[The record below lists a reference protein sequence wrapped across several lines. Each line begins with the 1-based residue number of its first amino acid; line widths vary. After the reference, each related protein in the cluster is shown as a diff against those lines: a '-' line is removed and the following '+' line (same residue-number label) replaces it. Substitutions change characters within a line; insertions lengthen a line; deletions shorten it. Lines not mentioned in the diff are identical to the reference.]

1 MKKKLLDI
9 LKYAVLVVIT
19 AGLLLYAL
27 RGMNVSNIFSQVF
40 SANIFWV
47 CVSGLLS
54 IIAFVVRAHRW
65 NLLIEPMG
73 YSPSLKN
80 TTYSVLVGYFAN
92 LALPR
97 LGEVSRCGALSKAE
111 SIPFNK
117 LLGTV
122 IVERII
128 DVISLFVCILLAAA
142 IEYKR
147 LGNFFQQKVFG
158 PLGEKLQ
165 QVASSPLLLTVI
177 ILFFVLLIVAA
188 VYFFRKSKS
197 SESRINKIIKGFVD
211 GLRSVANLKRPW
223 LFIFQSVFIW
233 VLYFL
238 GVYTALSAFPF
249 TRELGGGA
257 ALFLLVAGGLGMSA
271 PVQGGIGA
279 YHLLVKEGLILYGV
293 SAENGLAF
301 AFMLHGL
308 QLILVIILGIASLFL
323 LFSISKSKHV
333 DAASAK
339 NLHMPPVNDR
349 SI

>member
-1 MKKKLLDI
+1 MKKKLINI
-9 LKYAVLVVIT
+9 LKYAVLLAVA

-27 RGMNVSNIFSQVF
+27 KGMDIKKIMQQIF

-47 CVSGLLS
+47 SVSGVIS

-80 TTYSVLVGYFAN
+80 TTYSVMVGYFAN
-92 LALPR
+92 LAVPR

-128 DVISLFVCILLAAA
+128 DVISLFICILLAAI

-147 LGNFFQQKVFG
+147 LGNFFNQKVFS
-158 PLGEKLQ
+158 PLGKKFSQLFE
-165 QVASSPLLLTVI
+165 SPLLLVVI
-177 ILFFVLLIVAA
+177 IVLFLALCIAA
-188 VYFFRKSKS
+188 IYFFRKSKKRGA
-197 SESRINKIIKGFVD
+197 ESPINKIIKGFID
-211 GLRSVANLKRPW
+211 GLRSVANLKRPG
-223 LFIFQSVFIW
+223 LFIFQSAFIW

-238 GVYTALSAFPF
+238 GVYVALFAFPF
-249 TRELGGGA
+249 TSGLGAGA

-271 PVQGGIGA
+271 PVQGGIGT
-279 YHLLVKEGLILYGV
+279 YHLLVSQGLVLYGV
-293 SAENGLAF
+293 IEENGLAF

-308 QLILVIILGIASLFL
+308 QMILVIALGVASMFL
-323 LFSISKSKHV
+323 LFSARKKTGINSV
-333 DAASAK
+333 PAK
-339 NLHMPPVNDR
+339 N
-349 SI
+349 

>member
-1 MKKKLLDI
+1 MKKKFLDI
-9 LKYAVLVVIT
+9 LKYAVLLVIA

-27 RGMNVSNIFSQVF
+27 RGMNVRNIINQVF

-47 CVSGLLS
+47 FVSGLIS
-54 IIAFVVRAHRW
+54 IVAFVVRAHRW

-80 TTYSVLVGYFAN
+80 TTYSVMVGYFAN

-111 SIPFNK
+111 TIPFNK

-147 LGNFFQQKVFG
+147 LGNFFQQKVFA
-158 PLGEKLQ
+158 PLNEKFA
-165 QVASSPLLLTVI
+165 QVLNSPLLFAAI
-177 ILFFVLLIVAA
+177 ILLFVLLLVALI
-188 VYFFRKSKS
+188 YFFRKNRG
-197 SESRINKIIKGFVD
+197 SESKVSKIIRGFID

-223 LFIFQSVFIW
+223 LFIFQSAFIW
-233 VLYFL
+233 VLYYL
-238 GVYTALSAFPF
+238 GMYTALFAFPF
-249 TRELGGGA
+249 TSDLGAGA

-279 YHLLVKEGLILYGV
+279 YHLLVKEGLVLYGV
-293 SAENGLAF
+293 TAESGLAF

-323 LFSISKSKHV
+323 LFSASKSKQV
-333 DAASAK
+333 DPVSAK
-339 NLHMPPVNDR
+339 T
-349 SI
+349 

>member
-1 MKKKLLDI
+1 MNRKPFSV
-9 LKYAVLVVIT
+9 LKYILLIT
-19 AGLLLYAL
+19 VAAALLFFAL
-27 RGMNVSNIFSQVF
+27 RGVDAKKIFQQILN
-40 SANIFWV
+40 ANIFWV
-47 CVSGLLS
+47 SVSGLLS

-80 TTYSVLVGYFAN
+80 TTYSVMVGYLAN

-97 LGEVSRCGALSKAE
+97 LGEVSRCGALGKAE

-128 DVISLFVCILLAAA
+128 DVISLLICILLAAA

-147 LGNFFQQKVFG
+147 LGNFFYEKVFD
-158 PLGEKLQ
+158 PLAKKFDQLTE
-165 QVASSPLLLTVI
+165 SPLLLTA
-177 ILFFVLLIVAA
+177 LVLLFLVVIFV
-188 VYFFRKSKS
+188 VIYFLRKSKKKGT
-197 SESRINKIIKGFVD
+197 ESPVNKIIKGFVD
-211 GLRSVANLKRPW
+211 GLRSVGNLKRPW
-223 LFIFQSVFIW
+223 LFVFQSVFIW
-233 VLYFL
+233 VLYYF
-238 GVYTALSAFPF
+238 GVYTALFAFPF
-249 TRELGGGA
+249 TSNLGAGA

-293 SAENGLAF
+293 AEVNGLAF

-308 QLILVIILGIASLFL
+308 QMMLVIILGIVSMFL
-323 LFSISKSKHV
+323 LFSARKNKEANSV
-333 DAASAK
+333 PAK
-339 NLHMPPVNDR
+339 T
-349 SI
+349 

>member
-1 MKKKLLDI
+1 MKKKFVDIIKYTVLL
-9 LKYAVLVVIT
+9 LVA

-27 RGMNVSNIFSQVF
+27 RGMNVGYIINQVF

-47 CVSGLLS
+47 LVSGLIS

-73 YSPSLKN
+73 YSPTLKN
-80 TTYSVLVGYFAN
+80 TTYSVMVGYFAN

-122 IVERII
+122 IIERII
-128 DVISLFVCILLAAA
+128 DVICLLICILLAAA
-142 IEYKR
+142 IEFKR

-158 PLGEKLQ
+158 PLNEKVQ
-165 QVASSPLLLTVI
+165 QVIGSPVLLAVI
-177 ILFFVLLIVAA
+177 ILVLVILLFAA
-188 VYFFRKSKS
+188 IYFIRKSKG
-197 SESRINKIIKGFVD
+197 SESKISKILKGFID

-223 LFIFQSVFIW
+223 LFIFQSAFIW
-233 VLYFL
+233 VLYYL
-238 GVYTALSAFPF
+238 GVYTALFAFPF
-249 TRELGGGA
+249 TKELGANA
-257 ALFLLVAGGLGMSA
+257 ALFLLVAGGIGMSA

-279 YHLLVKEGLILYGV
+279 YHLFVSQGLVLYGV
-293 SAENGLAF
+293 AEENGLAF

-323 LFSISKSKHV
+323 LFSAGKRKQVGPISVKT
-333 DAASAK
+333 
-339 NLHMPPVNDR
+339 
-349 SI
+349 